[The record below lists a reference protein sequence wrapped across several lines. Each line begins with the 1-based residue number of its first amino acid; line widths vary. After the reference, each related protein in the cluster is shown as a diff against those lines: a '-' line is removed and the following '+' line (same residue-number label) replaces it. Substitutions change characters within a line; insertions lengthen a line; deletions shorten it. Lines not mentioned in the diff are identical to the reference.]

1 MAVDTR
7 PQVVV
12 SAGKSKEPD
21 DPVGDLVRTLRPRLG
36 ELPEDLLHPLVT
48 AALDELG
55 EVRVRTY
62 LPIIVERMVRARIT
76 MPARDALRLPA

>member
-7 PQVVV
+7 PQVVLDE
-12 SAGKSKEPD
+12 EPR
-21 DPVGDLVRTLRPRLG
+21 DLVVDLVATLQPRLRD
-36 ELPEDLLHPLVT
+36 LPEDSLRRQVT

-62 LPIIVERMVRARIT
+62 LPIIVERMVRTRLALPTHDEMRV
-76 MPARDALRLPA
+76 PA